1 MSSGTFGWSIITGA
15 YRDINISQWIMN
27 HPNARPRW
35 IIAAVFWRSVK
46 GGAGYLTCPA
56 TIALIEIDFYDFYDF
71 LFFLTHDG

>member
-1 MSSGTFGWSIITGA
+1 
-15 YRDINISQWIMN
+15 MN

-56 TIALIEIDFYDFYDF
+56 TIALIDIDFYDFYDF
-71 LFFLTHDG
+71 LFFLTHAG